1 LLSTICVTFFAFSAE
16 EVILRLRGQQ
26 LTLPYLNSSGF
37 TRPIFVEHKDGLDLN
52 VPQDNFTV
60 EDVENY
66 VGNSSFI

>member
-1 LLSTICVTFFAFSAE
+1 MLCYCFCILSLYIWHLSAE

-26 LTLPYLNSSGF
+26 LTLPYLNGSGF

-52 VPQDNFTV
+52 VPQDSFTV

-66 VGNSSFI
+66 IGK

>member
-1 LLSTICVTFFAFSAE
+1 MVVLYFFFPSAE

-37 TRPIFVEHKDGLDLN
+37 TKPIFVEHKDGLDLN

-66 VGNSSFI
+66 VGNISLN